1 VEVPAVPTGSSGA
14 DVNETVRTKI
24 DKLGEEERATWTAAA
39 QRLVRQYI
47 RIIVY
52 PQTEKQLVTEIQN
65 SDLGRMVGD
74 LTGTV
79 LIHYDVKMAGESV
92 TAPRLRTAP
101 FQEKVYEKYVQA
113 VLEGRDQ
120 GLKKVPTLNIGD
132 LVLLLDAGRSGNA
145 KGLKRHWMVQD
156 PDGARHNS
164 RGHLPCASGA
174 GSLNTT
180 LVCWDTVLSRLQ
192 EPFLK
197 FLRPPPTHSVC

>member
-1 VEVPAVPTGSSGA
+1 M
-14 DVNETVRTKI
+14 RTKI

-47 RIIVY
+47 RIVVY

-65 SDLGRMVGD
+65 SELGRMIGD

-101 FQEKVYEKYVQA
+101 FQEKVYEKFVAA

-120 GLKKVPTLNIGD
+120 GGKKVPTLNVGD
-132 LVLLLDAGRSGNA
+132 LVLLLDAGRTGNA
-145 KGLKRHWMVQD
+145 KGLKKHWMVPD
-156 PDGARHNS
+156 PDGVRQDS
-164 RGHLPCASGA
+164 RGHPPCASGA
-174 GSLNTT
+174 DSLNTT
-180 LVCWDTVLSRLQ
+180 CV
-192 EPFLK
+192 
-197 FLRPPPTHSVC
+197 